1 MRKIS
6 IHVRLER
13 GVHGPSLFTKQ
24 TVTIVLQAFTAILLQ
39 FRILLG
45 WNALSV
51 ITVLKVQSTLY
62 RVKLALIKT
71 RWKLLT
77 LTLVNYAQ

>member
-62 RVKLALIKT
+62 RVKLVLIKT

>member
-1 MRKIS
+1 
-6 IHVRLER
+6 VRLER

-62 RVKLALIKT
+62 RVKLVLIKT